1 MIHLYCYSS
10 RRTLIVSDHPSTIIR
25 SKYGIG
31 FEIITSIKEKESL
44 SIILP
49 RILRSYNGYKVI
61 EHYRRKQRISASE
74 ETRMK
79 ISLIKRGIPRPIESN
94 MKTSMT
100 MRGRSNFQG
109 KRHSD
114 ETKSVMS
121 SKALGNQRVAGLYW
135 CHNPVTG
142 VEKRVKDRNNLP
154 PGFILGRDYDSTESM
169 VMGMKE
175 YWKK

>member
-1 MIHLYCYSS
+1 MIHIYLFN
-10 RRTLIVSDHPSTIIR
+10 RQKLILLSDYPSFKIKNR
-25 SKYGIG
+25 YGHQY
-31 FEIITSIKEKESL
+31 EILTSIKDPSVL
-44 SIILP
+44 STILP
-49 RILRSYNGYKVI
+49 RITRPYSDHSII
-61 EHYRRKQRISASE
+61 EWFIKERKPFTEEHRRKISY
-74 ETRMK
+74 K
-79 ISLIKRGIPRPIESN
+79 NSLRRRSLESRLR
-94 MKTSMT
+94 TSLA

-142 VEKRVKDRNNLP
+142 VERRVKDRNNLP